1 MSETLPLFGP
11 GAGGGAP
18 PGHSA
23 VARAVEEVLASAP
36 GPWTAAQIR
45 KHWPSKPA
53 PKPAAVEAALEEL
66 TSRGAAARLPGR
78 GGKTLWSRRALDEW
92 LHEARA
98 RKLDAVREAA
108 APMQEKALLA
118 ASGWPKVLDVAPVQ
132 RLVQQMLDEG
142 VVKAWPGRKPAY
154 WRLSPDETV
163 PETLLE
169 ALEGRALNRAEWLRQ
184 AKAKLKGV
192 SPERWRQAADG
203 LVADGRVFQYTLRI
217 DGKKVEACAR
227 AGQRAA
233 FLELYR
239 PMLERLKEEWRR
251 LGAGEEQILRF
262 LTGGRA
268 PAAEL
273 VFGEL
278 KRLERD
284 SPPPN
289 PAAVLR
295 ERPALRGLTKEEF
308 DRAALELFRQGRI
321 YMARHDHAMR
331 LPEEERR
338 RLVADEAG
346 NYYVS
351 VTSRQ

>member
-1 MSETLPLFGP
+1 MSQTLPLFSE
-11 GAGGGAP
+11 GGGSPSGLSPTAR
-18 PGHSA
+18 G
-23 VARAVEEVLASAP
+23 VAEILASSP
-36 GPWTAAQIR
+36 GPWTVAQIR
-45 KHWPSKPA
+45 KQWPSRPA
-53 PKPAAVEAALEEL
+53 PKPAVVEAALGEL
-66 TSRGAAARLPGR
+66 SSRGAAHRLPGR
-78 GGKTLWSRRALDEW
+78 GGKTLWSARGLDEW
-92 LHEARA
+92 LREGRS
-98 RKLDAVREAA
+98 RMLEAVRQAQ
-108 APMQEKALLA
+108 APVKENELLA
-118 ASGWPKVLDVAPVQ
+118 ASGWPKALDETPAQ
-132 RLVQQMLDEG
+132 RQLQQMLAEG
-142 VVKAWPGRKPAY
+142 VVKAWPGRKPVY

-163 PETLLE
+163 PEALLE
-169 ALEGRALNRAEWLRQ
+169 ALEGRALSRAEWLRR
-184 AKAKLKGV
+184 ARAKLRGV
-192 SPERWRQAADG
+192 SPERWQQAAAG
-203 LVADGRVFQYTLRI
+203 LVAGGRVFQYTLRI

-251 LGAGEEQILRF
+251 LGAGDEQIARF
-262 LTGGRA
+262 LGGGGA

-273 VFGEL
+273 LFEEL

-289 PAAVLR
+289 PAAALR

-321 YMARHDHAMR
+321 YMARHDHALR

-338 RLVADEAG
+338 RLVADGEG

-351 VTSRQ
+351 VTARQ